1 METNDN
7 AFYLEEI
14 NNLAK
19 NDKDLLVKMSEE
31 MYHEQITDMVNL
43 ALKKHTVRI
52 FLLAGPS
59 SSGKTT
65 TSLLLK
71 KELKRRNKKC
81 ITVSLDDFFLDR
93 EQTPLLPNGNYDY
106 ENITAIDLKLFN
118 KFINDLFENNKAYMP
133 KYDFLT
139 GKKELNKTLIE
150 CDDNTYIIIEGLH
163 ALNPMLLDQPQEKLF
178 KIYICVLSNFC
189 FSDKLL
195 LNYTDLRLM
204 RRCIRDY
211 YTRGRT
217 IDETI
222 NGWQEVRD
230 GEELYIDPFKNTVDY
245 KVDSTHMYEPLVY
258 AYDLKDKLEKSTLA
272 KAKELANIL
281 SKCEKLNKNVIPKN
295 SLLNEFIQQ

>member
-7 AFYLEEI
+7 AFYLEEV

-19 NDKDLLVKMSEE
+19 SDKNLLIKMSEE
-31 MYHEQITDMVNL
+31 MYHEQIIDMVDL
-43 ALKKHTVRI
+43 ALEKHSVRI

-93 EQTPLLPNGNYDY
+93 DQTPLLPNGNYDY

-118 KFINDLFENNKAYMP
+118 EFISDLFEKHIGYMP
-133 KYDFLT
+133 TYNFIEGRKN
-139 GKKELNKTLIE
+139 KEKTPIE
-150 CDDNTYIIIEGLH
+150 CDDDTYIIIEGLH

-189 FSDKLL
+189 FDDKLL

-222 NGWQEVRD
+222 SGWQEVRD

-258 AYDLKDKLEKSTLA
+258 AFDLKDKLEKSTLP

-281 SKCEKLNKNVIPKN
+281 SKCGTLNKNLIPKD